1 MKLNPEQLL
10 RPTQFVENF
19 LVSAILDGTY
29 SAGAALPNERT
40 LAEDLGVTR
49 PTLRETLRRLA
60 GEGWLTIHH
69 GKPTLVNDYW
79 KEGGLGLLGTLAK
92 YADSLPNGFI
102 THLLEVRL
110 TMLPCVARSAARH
123 HPGIILKYLET
134 SHALTEDAQVFS
146 DYDWNLQILM
156 ARNSLNPVFSLML
169 NDFASIF
176 TRMATIYFSDT
187 MARQASRT
195 FYQELGGAIVHS
207 PGAVEVV
214 VKRSMEQSVS
224 IWQEV
229 TYRSGGS
236 GLGLKSGRPATKLTK

>member
-29 SAGAALPNERT
+29 SAGAALPSERT
-40 LAEDLGVTR
+40 LAEELGVTR

-60 GEGWLTIHH
+60 GEGWITIHH

-79 KEGGLGLLGTLAK
+79 KEGGLGLLGTLSK
-92 YADSLPNGFI
+92 YTDSLPNGFI

-110 TMLPCVARSAARH
+110 TMLPCISRSAAKH
-123 HPGIILKYLET
+123 HPGIILKYLNT
-134 SHALTEDAQVFS
+134 SRALTEDAQVFS

-176 TRMATIYFSDT
+176 TRMALIYFCDT
-187 MARQASRT
+187 MARQASRK
-195 FYQELGGAIVHS
+195 FYQELAGAIDHS
-207 PGAVEVV
+207 PDAVEVV
-214 VKRSMEQSVS
+214 VKKAMEQSIS

-229 TYRSGGS
+229 SCRSGGS
-236 GLGLKSGRPATKLTK
+236 GSGQKSGSPATKLTK

>member
-1 MKLNPEQLL
+1 MKLNSEQLL
-10 RPTQFVENF
+10 RPTQFVENC

-40 LAEDLGVTR
+40 LAEELGVTR

-79 KEGGLGLLGTLAK
+79 KEGGLGLLGTLSK

-123 HPGIILKYLET
+123 H
-134 SHALTEDAQVFS
+134 
-146 DYDWNLQILM
+146 
-156 ARNSLNPVFSLML
+156 R
-169 NDFASIF
+169 
-176 TRMATIYFSDT
+176 
-187 MARQASRT
+187 
-195 FYQELGGAIVHS
+195 
-207 PGAVEVV
+207 
-214 VKRSMEQSVS
+214 
-224 IWQEV
+224 
-229 TYRSGGS
+229 
-236 GLGLKSGRPATKLTK
+236 

>member
-1 MKLNPEQLL
+1 MKLNSEQLL
-10 RPTQFVENF
+10 RPTQFVENC

-40 LAEDLGVTR
+40 LAEELGVTR

-79 KEGGLGLLGTLAK
+79 KEGGLGLLGTLSK

-176 TRMATIYFSDT
+176 TRMAIIYFNDT
-187 MARQASRT
+187 LARQASRT
-195 FYQELGGAIVHS
+195 FYQELAGAIVHS
-207 PGAVEVV
+207 PDAVGVV
-214 VKRSMEQSVS
+214 VKKSMEQSIS

-229 TYRSGGS
+229 SSRSGGS
-236 GLGLKSGRPATKLTK
+236 GSGLKPGRPATKLTK